1 MPLVSV
7 FANRTSR
14 LQTVHF
20 HDGPHKYKCVHAY
33 VFSTVFTCPTGIIVL
48 AKKKKIIC
56 MHYYMYRCFEMKAYT
71 CSRLLVV
78 SLTQGNI
85 WPLLLFVC
93 IRLPSHLLLQG
104 TRSVYVWFGDH
115 SWTLK
120 NAYLSTTQKR
130 KKKKWRKAS
139 FILMLYLEYWS
150 GNMRNHL

>member
-20 HDGPHKYKCVHAY
+20 NHGPHKYKCVHAY
-33 VFSTVFTCPTGIIVL
+33 VFSTVFTCPTGIVVL
-48 AKKKKIIC
+48 AKKKNSL
-56 MHYYMYRCFEMKAYT
+56 HA
-71 CSRLLVV
+71 LLHVQMFWNESIYLFPSACGV
-78 SLTQGNI
+78 FDIRTYLAFT
-85 WPLLLFVC
+85 FVC
-93 IRLPSHLLLQG
+93 LYSIAIMFAPARNKKCVCMIW
-104 TRSVYVWFGDH
+104 RSFMNCEKCLFINN
-115 SWTLK
+115 TK
-120 NAYLSTTQKR
+120 EK

>member
-48 AKKKKIIC
+48 AKKKKLFACIT
-56 MHYYMYRCFEMKAYT
+56 T
-71 CSRLLVV
+71 CTDVLKWKHIPVHVCLWC
-78 SLTQGNI
+78 LWHKEIFG
-85 WPLLLFVC
+85 LYFCLFVFDC
-93 IRLPSHLLLQG
+93 HHVCSCKEQEVCMYDLVIIHELWKMPIYQQH
-104 TRSVYVWFGDH
+104 
-115 SWTLK
+115 
-120 NAYLSTTQKR
+120 KR
-130 KKKKWRKAS
+130 EKKKKWRKAS